1 MRPADLSG
9 PIRASSV
16 TLLDGGNEL
25 ALAQNTLSRVRLA
38 DDDFVGGFEEDE

>member
-1 MRPADLSG
+1 MLKSYEDGVL
-9 PIRASSV
+9 

-25 ALAQNTLSRVRLA
+25 ALAQNTLSRVRLV